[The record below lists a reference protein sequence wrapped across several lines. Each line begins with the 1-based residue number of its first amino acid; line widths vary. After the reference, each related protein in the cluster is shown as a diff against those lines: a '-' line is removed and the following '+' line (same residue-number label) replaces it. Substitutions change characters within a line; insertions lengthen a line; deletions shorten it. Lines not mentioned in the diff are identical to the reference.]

1 MTVPYAATDPTATV
15 VLVGD
20 ADACRARLQA
30 ELEALDGSGAEVTV
44 NLDGVDRIDSP
55 LLAALVLG
63 MKRLERHGGALTVIA
78 QRPDVLRLL
87 GQTGLDRILL
97 PRS

>member
-1 MTVPYAATDPTATV
+1 MTVAYAAPSSTATV
-15 VLVGD
+15 TLAGD
-20 ADACRARLQA
+20 ADDARARLQA
-30 ELEALDGSGAEVTV
+30 ELEALDGSGAAVSV

>member
-1 MTVPYAATDPTATV
+1 MSVLYAAPTATATV
-15 VLVGD
+15 VLAGD
-20 ADACRARLQA
+20 ADVCRAQLQA
-30 ELEALDGSGAEVTV
+30 ELEALDGSAAAVTV

-63 MKRLERHGGALTVIA
+63 MKRLERHGGALTVAA

-97 PRS
+97 PRG